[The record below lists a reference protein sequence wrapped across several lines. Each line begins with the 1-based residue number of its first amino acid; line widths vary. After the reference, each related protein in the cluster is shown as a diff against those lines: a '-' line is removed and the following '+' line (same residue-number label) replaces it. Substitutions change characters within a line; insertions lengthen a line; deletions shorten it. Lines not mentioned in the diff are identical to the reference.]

1 MPFLCSVVRRSDA
14 PDMPADLGQTGRAA
28 LLGVPLAGVCSDCM
42 RCPGLS
48 GGCAPRTT
56 TGGSRFLACLT
67 GRVSTARPPLLA
79 NEGNFAV
86 IDELMGPNF
95 VDHSAP
101 PGVPATTEGAKAFFA
116 MLREA
121 FPDLHA
127 TIDDQIAEGD
137 RVVQRTTAHGTM
149 KGDFQGMP
157 VSGKE
162 ATWEAIH
169 ILRFADGK
177 YVEHWAVTDTLSML
191 QKLGFAEAPGQP
203 AGAAR

>member
-1 MPFLCSVVRRSDA
+1 MTTEENKASSRRMVDE
-14 PDMPADLGQTGRAA
+14 
-28 LLGVPLAGVCSDCM
+28 V
-42 RCPGLS
+42 
-48 GGCAPRTT
+48 
-56 TGGSRFLACLT
+56 
-67 GRVSTARPPLLA
+67 A
-79 NEGNFAV
+79 NEGNFRV

-157 VSGKE
+157 ASGKE

-191 QKLGFAEAPGQP
+191 QQLGFAEAPGQP
-203 AGAAR
+203 ADAAG